1 MAFEEEDRKKVALGT
16 VLTVLGGICLAAFR
30 SMGFVLRSIFGG
42 SSYGLFAIAQSGVE
56 LMAYLLLGGFNDA
69 VVYHASRWTT
79 RRDAATEPAERAE
92 AEEGLYHALATT
104 LVPPFVAALAV
115 AIAAQFLLP
124 MLHRMFWSQH
134 DPLLID
140 LGRTLALALPL
151 IVVMQLCAEA
161 TKAGLQFVWQVGIV
175 QVLFPVLTVCFA
187 LALHRSAGLGIDAL
201 AWGLIFALLVA
212 AAASVVAYGRFFSI
226 ARTLRAAL
234 SLRWDREVLVFALPQ
249 SVNMMM
255 NLGLTKADGLLL
267 SAFVSADA
275 VGVYV
280 LVADLTQLIR
290 LGKMAFSSVFSP
302 LVAKYQ
308 AAANRPGIQDALAT
322 LIPITATLGLLL
334 TLGIMGS
341 YEAAIL
347 KDGESWSGGRLYPW
361 LLCVGPLMSCFFG
374 LAGNL
379 LLMTGHSRLLLYNS
393 LGAGLLNLVLAALFI
408 PHGGLLGAAAAT
420 AIANF
425 SISFAQIIEMR
436 RLERYKLHW
445 RYYRRT
451 LIAGLLPVA
460 GVVFAYSAAAP
471 AVLATLPG
479 ESLTIQRAV
488 WVGAMIA
495 AYALLIFLL
504 PGTNPLRDLF
514 RRGRPLADGAT

>member
-1 MAFEEEDRKKVALGT
+1 
-16 VLTVLGGICLAAFR
+16 
-30 SMGFVLRSIFGG
+30 
-42 SSYGLFAIAQSGVE
+42 
-56 LMAYLLLGGFNDA
+56 
-69 VVYHASRWTT
+69 
-79 RRDAATEPAERAE
+79 
-92 AEEGLYHALATT
+92 
-104 LVPPFVAALAV
+104 
-115 AIAAQFLLP
+115 
-124 MLHRMFWSQH
+124 
-134 DPLLID
+134 
-140 LGRTLALALPL
+140 
-151 IVVMQLCAEA
+151 MQLCAEA

-187 LALHRSAGLGIDAL
+187 LALHRFAGLGIEAL

-212 AAASVVAYGRFFSI
+212 AAASVFAYGRFFSI

-234 SLRWDREVLVFALPQ
+234 SLRWDREVLVFAFPQ

-255 NLGLTKADGLLL
+255 NLGLTKADGLML

-308 AAANRPGIQDALAT
+308 AAANRRGIQDALGT

-334 TLGIMGS
+334 TLGIMGN

-347 KDGESWSGGRLYPW
+347 KEGEDWTGGRLYPW

-379 LLMTGHSRLLLYNS
+379 LLMTGHSRLLLYNAI
-393 LGAGLLNLVLAALFI
+393 GAGVLNLVLAALLI
-408 PHGGLLGAAAAT
+408 PQGGLLGAATAT
-420 AIANF
+420 AISNF
-425 SISFAQIIEMR
+425 AISVAQIVEMQ
-436 RLERYKLHW
+436 RLERYRLHG
-445 RYYRRT
+445 RYYLRT
-451 LIAGLLPVA
+451 LVAGLLPVI
-460 GVVFAYSAAAP
+460 GVVAAYAPFAAEL
-471 AVLATLPG
+471 LAYLPG
-479 ESLTIQRAV
+479 ESLVWQRAG
-488 WVGAMIA
+488 WVGAMVA
-495 AYALLIFLL
+495 VYALLVFLL

-514 RRGRPLADGAT
+514 RRGRPLAGAEP

>member
-1 MAFEEEDRKKVALGT
+1 MAFAEEDRKKVALGT
-16 VLTVLGGICLAAFR
+16 VLTVLGGICLAGFR

-42 SSYGLFAIAQSGVE
+42 SAYGLFAIAQSGIE

-69 VVYHASRWTT
+69 VVYHASKWTT
-79 RRDAATEPAERAE
+79 RRDAASTDAERAE
-92 AEEGLYHALATT
+92 AEEGLYRALATT
-104 LVPPFVAALAV
+104 LLPPFAV
-115 AIAAQFLLP
+115 ALGVALAAQFLLP
-124 MLHRMFWSQH
+124 TLHRMFWSQH
-134 DPLLID
+134 DPLLVE

-151 IVVMQLCAEA
+151 IVLMQLCAEA

-175 QVLFPVLTVCFA
+175 QVLFPVLTLCFA
-187 LALHRSAGLGIDAL
+187 LALHQFAGLGIDAL
-201 AWGLIFALLVA
+201 AWGLIGALTVA
-212 AAASVVAYGRFFSI
+212 ATAAVFAFGRFFSI
-226 ARTLRAAL
+226 ARTLRAAAT
-234 SLRWDREVLVFALPQ
+234 LRWDRDVLVFALPQ

-255 NLGLTKADGLLL
+255 NLGLTKADGLML

-280 LVADLTQLIR
+280 LVSDLTQLIR

-308 AAANRPGIQDALAT
+308 AAANRRGIQDALGT

-334 TLGIMGS
+334 TLGIMGN

-347 KDGESWSGGRLYPW
+347 KEGEDWSGGRLYPW

-393 LGAGLLNLVLAALFI
+393 LGAGLLNLVLAALLI
-408 PHGGLLGAAAAT
+408 PQGGLVGAAAAT
-420 AIANF
+420 AISNF
-425 SISFAQIIEMR
+425 AISFAQIVEMQ
-436 RLERYKLHW
+436 RLERYRLHW
-445 RYYRRT
+445 RYYLRT
-451 LIAGLLPVA
+451 LIAGLLPVI
-460 GVVFAYSAAAP
+460 GVVAAYAPFAP
-471 AVLATLPG
+471 ELLAHLPG
-479 ESLTIQRAV
+479 ESLVWQRAG
-488 WVGAMIA
+488 WVGAMVAI
-495 AYALLIFLL
+495 YALLVFLL

-514 RRGRPLADGAT
+514 RRGRPLAGAEP